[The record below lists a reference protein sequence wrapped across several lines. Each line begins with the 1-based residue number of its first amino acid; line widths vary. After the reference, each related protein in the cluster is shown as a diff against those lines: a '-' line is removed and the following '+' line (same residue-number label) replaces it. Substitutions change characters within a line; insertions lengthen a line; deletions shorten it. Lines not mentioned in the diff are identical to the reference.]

1 MQTYRAAWLRATTIV
16 LLVGWTAAI
25 AAVLI
30 PEPRMSAV
38 IFAATLFVLAARGGR
53 YAAGAGDQ
61 PRQLGPAIW
70 LALAPPEAKL
80 LIFLGA
86 AMTCGIGLTQM
97 VGSSGT
103 ELVLL
108 DAAAGVPL
116 LFMPRPGAPLNALT
130 ANEKPKAFPF
140 AWASPI
146 EAARSEHPVPAVP
159 PSAARPGNDA
169 QSPEPEDVL
178 RARFAAMMDL
188 PLSEEPPLRLNGGPP
203 DPAGAQQP
211 TGALGVAELC
221 HAWQAS
227 SHALRLTL
235 SPAERVRIV
244 AARSIY
250 LDALIRYDTDG
261 TARWIDQGDPDNDPR
276 QYLSP
281 PDPSNPSCD

>member
-1 MQTYRAAWLRATTIV
+1 MQTYRAAWLRATTTV
-16 LLVGWTAAI
+16 LLVGWTAAMT
-25 AAVLI
+25 AVLI
-30 PEPRMSAV
+30 HEPRMSAI
-38 IFAATLFVLAARGGR
+38 IFAATLLGLAARGRR
-53 YAAGAGDQ
+53 YAAGARDQ
-61 PRQLGPAIW
+61 LRQLGPAIW
-70 LALAPPEAKL
+70 LALAPPEAQL

-116 LFMPRPGAPLNALT
+116 LFMPPPRAPLNALT
-130 ANEKPKAFPF
+130 GNEKPKAFPF
-140 AWASPI
+140 AWVSQI
-146 EAARSEHPVPAVP
+146 EAPRSEHPVPAVT
-159 PSAARPGNDA
+159 PSAARPGNDT
-169 QSPEPEDVL
+169 QCPEPEDVL
-178 RARFAAMMDL
+178 RARFAAIMNL

-203 DPAGAQQP
+203 HPAGAQQP
-211 TGALGVAELC
+211 TGALSVAELC

-227 SHALRLTL
+227 SQALRLTL

-250 LDALIRYDTDG
+250 LDALNQCDTDG
-261 TARWIDQGDPDNDPR
+261 TARWIDQGDPDSDPR
-276 QYLSP
+276 QYLSA

>member
-16 LLVGWTAAI
+16 LLFGWTAVI

-30 PEPRMSAV
+30 REPRMSAM
-38 IFAATLFVLAARGGR
+38 IFAATLLVLAARGRR
-53 YAAGAGDQ
+53 YAARAGD
-61 PRQLGPAIW
+61 PLRQLSPAIW
-70 LALAPPEAKL
+70 LALAPPEAQL
-80 LIFLGA
+80 LIFLVA

-116 LFMPRPGAPLNALT
+116 LFMRPPGAPLNALT
-130 ANEKPKAFPF
+130 ANEKPNALPF
-140 AWASPI
+140 AWVPPI
-146 EAARSEHPVPAVP
+146 EAARSEHPVPAGT
-159 PSAARPGNDA
+159 PSAARPGNDT
-169 QSPEPEDVL
+169 QCPEDVL
-178 RARFAAMMDL
+178 RARFAAIMNL

-203 DPAGAQQP
+203 HPAGSQQP
-211 TGALGVAELC
+211 TGALSVAELC

-227 SHALRLTL
+227 SQALRLTL

-250 LDALIRYDTDG
+250 LDALNQCDTDG
-261 TARWIDQGDPDNDPR
+261 TARWIDQGDPDSDPR
-276 QYLSP
+276 QYLSA